1 MAAWFDHDAVLEIL
15 AEHGGLEMLRWAVKR
30 GCSWSDQGRACC
42 VVRRLLELFGPGSGA
57 IPVTGLEQFRPE
69 SGATTLRNRS

>member
-42 VVRRLLELFGPGSGA
+42 MVRLYSKYTAFP
-57 IPVTGLEQFRPE
+57 
-69 SGATTLRNRS
+69 